1 MPKRIFSYAYN
12 AYVVNDDDLQG
23 LLAYAL
29 YKRDKVIY
37 LRNYN
42 ASHSG
47 QDPSDTAIHNWSLD
61 HSTPEKVSLYKLQAS
76 ELIEIYRQREVKL
89 VEPELRKVIEGEH
102 LAAIQ
107 RSVDSL
113 TGQKAFWN
121 NVGAGV
127 MGAAVWVVLGALL
140 YIGLGM
146 PQPFGL
152 LRETSSPAS
161 SPPRE

>member
-12 AYVVNDDDLQG
+12 AYVANDDDLRG

-37 LRNYN
+37 LQNYN
-42 ASHSG
+42 ASHGG
-47 QDPSDTAIHNWSLD
+47 QDPSDTAIHDWSLD

-76 ELIEIYRQREVKL
+76 ELMEIYRQREVKL
-89 VEPELRKVIEGEH
+89 AEPELRRVIEGEH
-102 LAAIQ
+102 LAAI
-107 RSVDSL
+107 RGSVAGL
-113 TGQKAFWN
+113 TGQRAFWN

-152 LRETSSPAS
+152 LRETSNPSP
-161 SPPRE
+161 SPRGK

>member
-1 MPKRIFSYAYN
+1 VPKRTFSYAYN
-12 AYVVNDDDLQG
+12 EYVDKDDDLRG

-29 YKRDKVIY
+29 YKRDKVIF

-42 ASHSG
+42 AKHGG
-47 QDPSDTAIHNWSLD
+47 QDPSDTVIHEWSLD
-61 HSTPEKVSLYKLQAS
+61 HSTPEKVSLYKSKAS
-76 ELIEIYRQREVKL
+76 ELIEIYRQQEIKL
-89 VEPELRKVIEGEH
+89 AEPELRRVIEEEH
-102 LAAIQ
+102 LAAI
-107 RSVDSL
+107 RVSVAGL
-113 TGQKAFWN
+113 TGQRAFWN

-152 LRETSSPAS
+152 LRETSSPES
-161 SPPRE
+161 SPRGK